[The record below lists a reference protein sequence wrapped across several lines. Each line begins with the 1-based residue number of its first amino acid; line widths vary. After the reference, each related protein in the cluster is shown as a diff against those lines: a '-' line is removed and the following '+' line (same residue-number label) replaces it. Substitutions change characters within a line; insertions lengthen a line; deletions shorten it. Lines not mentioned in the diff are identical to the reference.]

1 MGVGLRSNVMLLVEG
16 IHPHAFTVSH
26 ATCRFL
32 LCLILLLTRLLP
44 HSMFQ
49 LGMISQ
55 SLLVSRL
62 LKPLTPV
69 VRHYGTMEV
78 RRPKKRKRELAPSVR
93 TMPCTVVDLP
103 LDSQLRELCKDP
115 DYAAKTFAEHP
126 PRPDGVIGVHFHSLL
141 SSTVLVYIHDTK
153 GLVYISTVVVYTST
167 VLVLVATRFN
177 LICYWLGDIHDTKN
191 YLDNLCFS
199 QDTTAIAIQ
208 ASMGACSCIFMIL

>member
-1 MGVGLRSNVMLLVEG
+1 
-16 IHPHAFTVSH
+16 
-26 ATCRFL
+26 
-32 LCLILLLTRLLP
+32 
-44 HSMFQ
+44 MFQ

-55 SLLVSRL
+55 SLLVCRL

-153 GLVYISTVVVYTST
+153 GFSLHLDSCSLHLDSFSPSSNTLQSYLLLV
-167 VLVLVATRFN
+167 R
-177 LICYWLGDIHDTKN
+177 
-191 YLDNLCFS
+191 
-199 QDTTAIAIQ
+199 
-208 ASMGACSCIFMIL
+208 